1 MTVFALNVL
10 IVIPSNNKKDLK
22 SRPLGNIIIIYLS
35 IFFFKIWFQNRR
47 AKFKRESKDAQMNWM
62 RKQFYTENHDV
73 TVTSEKNSHLI
84 SCSPPEMHGES
95 RLQPDRLPS
104 KK

>member
-35 IFFFKIWFQNRR
+35 IFFFRFGFRT
-47 AKFKRESKDAQMNWM
+47 DALSSSANLKTL
-62 RKQFYTENHDV
+62 R
-73 TVTSEKNSHLI
+73 
-84 SCSPPEMHGES
+84 
-95 RLQPDRLPS
+95 
-104 KK
+104 